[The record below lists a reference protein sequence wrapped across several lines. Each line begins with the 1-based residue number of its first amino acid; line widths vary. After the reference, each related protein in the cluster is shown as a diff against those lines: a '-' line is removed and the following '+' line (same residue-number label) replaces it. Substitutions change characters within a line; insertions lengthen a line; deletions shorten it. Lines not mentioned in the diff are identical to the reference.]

1 MLLSCIKTVT
11 ITIIA
16 ICGIFIIM
24 STSYVTFIAGNGEDS
39 GQQQQQQQQQQP
51 ITMICPD
58 GSQPDANGNC
68 PTSTTT
74 NNQQLAPPSSTPSEQ
89 HHHKGKNL
97 SGGRQ

>member
-39 GQQQQQQQQQQP
+39 GQQQQQQQQP